1 LARWPSLGQINTAL
15 DSAVSSLPAARQK
28 YDLALN
34 YRNCYDIKVDSS
46 GVYKFGPRPPGFTL
60 RRLFAMSGV
69 HVTRSGEAQ
78 PYAPPHHSGVTARR
92 HQGRQAGGG
101 SPALVSTST
110 FTPTASADSTPTT
123 YDTIYL
129 ILDGQLELSV
139 DDRTETLGKGD
150 SVFLP
155 AGTVRGLRNHTETDA
170 RLVVVAV
177 PPAEAA
183 N

>member
-1 LARWPSLGQINTAL
+1 MPARHPNSPEGGSN
-15 DSAVSSLPAARQK
+15 K
-28 YDLALN
+28 CDLAVN
-34 YRNCYDIKVDSS
+34 YRNCYDIKVDSP
-46 GVYKFGPRPPGFTL
+46 GNFYEVGPPANGFTGKEIV
-60 RRLFAMSGV
+60 AMSGV

-92 HQGRQAGGG
+92 HQGRHAGGG
-101 SPALVSTST
+101 SPAFVSTST

-129 ILDGQLELSV
+129 ILEGQLELSV

-155 AGTVRGLRNHTETDA
+155 AGTVRSLRNHAETDA

-177 PPAEAA
+177 PPVEAA

>member
-1 LARWPSLGQINTAL
+1 
-15 DSAVSSLPAARQK
+15 
-28 YDLALN
+28 
-34 YRNCYDIKVDSS
+34 
-46 GVYKFGPRPPGFTL
+46 
-60 RRLFAMSGV
+60 LFAMSGV

-78 PYAPPHHSGVTARR
+78 AYAPPHHSGVTARR
-92 HQGRQAGGG
+92 HQGRQAGGD

-110 FTPTASADSTPTT
+110 FTPTASAESTPTT

-129 ILDGQLELSV
+129 VLDGQLELSV

>member
-1 LARWPSLGQINTAL
+1 
-15 DSAVSSLPAARQK
+15 
-28 YDLALN
+28 
-34 YRNCYDIKVDSS
+34 
-46 GVYKFGPRPPGFTL
+46 
-60 RRLFAMSGV
+60 MSGV

-155 AGTVRGLRNHTETDA
+155 AGTIRGLRNHTETDA

>member
-1 LARWPSLGQINTAL
+1 MSLA
-15 DSAVSSLPAARQK
+15 K
-28 YDLALN
+28 
-34 YRNCYDIKVDSS
+34 
-46 GVYKFGPRPPGFTL
+46 GFTTKGIV
-60 RRLFAMSGV
+60 AMSGV
-69 HVTRSGEAQ
+69 HVTHSGEAQ
-78 PYAPPHHSGVTARR
+78 PYSPPHHSGVTARR
-92 HQGRQAGGG
+92 YQGRQAGGG

-110 FTPTASADSTPTT
+110 FTPTASAESTPTT

-129 ILDGQLELSV
+129 ILEGQLELST
-139 DDRTETLGKGD
+139 DGHTETLGAGD

-155 AGTVRGLRNHTETDA
+155 AGTVRSLHNHATTDA